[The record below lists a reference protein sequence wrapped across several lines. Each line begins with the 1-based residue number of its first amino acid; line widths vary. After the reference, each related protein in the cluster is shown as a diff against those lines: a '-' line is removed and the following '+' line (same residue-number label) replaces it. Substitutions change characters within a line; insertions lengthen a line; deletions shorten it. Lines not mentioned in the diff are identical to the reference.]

1 MDMREGKDSYLVGFL
16 ECEHGH
22 ASASQHVRSAVFN
35 ESLLRCQVLNHAI
48 FRPAFDLDKIS
59 HLTPAGINDTK
70 DGGQPGCRRASIA
83 SQKQKA
89 GPEEVRSRL
98 R

>member
-1 MDMREGKDSYLVGFL
+1 MDMREGEDSYLVGFL

-70 DGGQPGCRRASIA
+70 DGGAARMSTGIDRFTKTKGGPG
-83 SQKQKA
+83 KL
-89 GPEEVRSRL
+89 RSRL